1 MVSEGKL
8 KSTSLMMVCRDHEI
22 EKLTTIK
29 DLGVIQNRSGSVVLS
44 LTAMNLNRDTL
55 AATDHAWPLV
65 TAPENSR

>member
-55 AATDHAWPLV
+55 AATDHA
-65 TAPENSR
+65 